1 MSVGATEKQLRN
13 SVLFEGLCIG
23 AIGIPIGIFIGLPS
37 IKLVL
42 ALVAKNFANILYDTV
57 PLTMCI
63 SIPAIVAAA
72 VVSMI
77 TILISAYIPAKKL
90 LPSNM

>member
-1 MSVGATEKQLRN
+1 MRECKT
-13 SVLFEGLCIG
+13 GL
-23 AIGIPIGIFIGLPS
+23 PIGIFIGLPS

-57 PLTMCI
+57 PLMLCI
-63 SIPAIVAAA
+63 SIRAIVAAA

-77 TILISAYIPAKKL
+77 TILISAYIPARRAAGTPVAVFL
-90 LPSNM
+90 SENPA